1 MNDTITLASRSLEQ
15 EIEVAK
21 ALFVQPPTLR
31 EVALSVIQEHF
42 FGRWNPRRNAS
53 HLYVGKLQWL
63 ERDGKRFSGGYR
75 YRAVIDL
82 VLEHFTTGAAPVFTA
97 EHVLEIKLDGL
108 PGERLLVDAATTQ
121 ATLGSWGD
129 ILLKLYQQ
137 ALVDYWNAEDA
148 QGGSRFARL
157 GGLLVRILSTDR
169 ERHRAF
175 LSINLERP
183 EQQLALYGVQAVS
196 KDTWGGAYPEALPVL
211 VARRRERGV
220 EQNPLVLSLSKGLFR
235 ADTADLG
242 QLVPLFMSVLANGR
256 DIEYREHL
264 LWQQGDPDI
273 QLEQAFASL
282 AETLLEN
289 QLQEISL
296 IGVDTEWTLEDYQ
309 CRLDAITRPDT
320 WFFTPVPATPH
331 ALVELPEELAAL
343 SDSLPHW
350 LLGGASEDIGAYR
363 ALLEKLADVQRASG
377 GKAFL
382 DDVGDL
388 PGFAVKALL
397 KKMGE
402 DHPQTVDI
410 ANPDDIRLELD
421 KIIAVAAAGGA
432 GGALGTVEKVRMSLT
447 EFALEN
453 LGGFRHA
460 KMKIVIRHCGV
471 EKPLP
476 EWLTPDYV
484 KGLVT
489 FVDIGRTY
497 LDALKAQL
505 IDNVGEARR
514 RESLFS
520 EQLRVQLPMA
530 ALELKI
536 RGEANFDE
544 TGYRY
549 VEAMVQ
555 PEAARRQV
563 NGQEI
568 VLRALAFKA
577 ETDATADV
585 VASMFIIGP
594 RDTRHGPFILYRPL
608 LAKAGPQASVFQQF
622 QSAPDKSFCPHDN
635 DARPT
640 PPVEPLLQYPTWA
653 ALLEAL
659 RQPGALQDSVLTWL
673 SDQAR
678 RTYAN
683 GGFIEPHLRRSFE
696 DDFAVLLPV
705 APATLDD
712 AVVQGDYL
720 HHLFGSMARTLIA
733 LADRQSVSNAELRWN
748 TLKEGGWQLFNVVLM
763 FIRGPAAVAGWIF
776 AVVASVD
783 ADFRRMEEKDAGAKA
798 SAWADVLVNIA
809 FILGHRLTRQQAHAK
824 TPLQIPID
832 EGYRPAHRA
841 TISEGPDRPLPMKLD
856 NPVAPG
862 TVSSRPSVSSFTLKI
877 YPHPLPEPQTLGEVI
892 ASGDLKGL
900 IRLKDSNRLAAYF
913 GGWLFAVKTDSEG
926 NVRVVTP
933 DGRSEGFYL
942 KSDGAGKWTPDLK
955 LRLRGGSGRPGS
967 NIGKRRAALLEEKR
981 REQEQRELV
990 STRFMDGWNLRVTEQ
1005 GQRAQALFPEVD
1017 ALRTMEGNPD
1027 RYTDQQWFARMNQ
1040 LGDRVKVF
1048 LDGYEQQINMLR
1060 MNETLFMRGYKG
1072 ILFSTLHQFVIGM
1085 QITLDGIRIVELR
1098 YQRMI
1103 ERLPYEDEAGRVL
1116 PERQQVEQREN
1127 RVADLYIDWAEREE
1141 QAFTE
1146 LSRHRNQNLTD
1157 YQAIRDIRN
1166 RGDRGRSK
1174 GSMVRGLKAIR
1185 ACRLGLYCFRELDP
1199 RQLESD
1205 IWMKFDDLRS
1215 ALASQSIL
1223 EERPASPLSAEA
1235 DIDVLN
1241 TCVSQYNEALAM
1253 LEYKIGLLPQGGS
1266 LVWGDLFVRRLVE
1279 LQQEAERSLIGRIEA
1294 QAPAQDEPE
1303 VPPEQPAKIRKVIRT
1318 RRRKNYLGY
1327 VRDTPQDG
1335 HEVVELMD
1343 PQTGRPIDSFVEE
1356 EDGYW
1361 QPLPKPAT
1369 PPVAR
1374 PQPGLKRLV
1383 QMAESQIRQAGREVE
1398 TAKRQIPAAKD
1409 PVYLQDVLEARAR
1422 GLEALAG
1429 QIDRAL
1435 AESSSSATQSEVSAG
1450 KVQAAQLRLQ
1460 AGTVRHEGLLARIAV
1475 TKSSAPDT
1483 ERLLF
1488 LKERNEVEI
1497 FRNGPRTKLGKEDF
1511 LQEYV
1516 VRDKAAGKNL
1526 WVAHFHYP
1534 DKATPEELFVMRGA
1548 LDKDGKPQS
1557 HGAHLKRWAERF
1569 LGIKAQARAEQER
1582 FERIRQ
1588 GQPGRALEMF
1598 RIWRS
1603 EISLNM
1609 ARQLFFNAP
1618 ERDGVVLEQLRR
1630 L

>member
-1 MNDTITLASRSLEQ
+1 MNDAITLSGPSLEH
-15 EIEVAK
+15 EIEAAK
-21 ALFVQPPTLR
+21 ALFAQPPTLR
-31 EVALSVIQEHF
+31 EVALSAIQGYF
-42 FGRWNPRRNAS
+42 FSRWNPQRNAS

-63 ERDGKRFSGGYR
+63 ERDGKRFSGGFQ

-82 VLEHFTTGAAPVFTA
+82 VLEHFMTGVAPVFTA
-97 EHVLEIKLDGL
+97 EHVLEIKLDSL
-108 PGERLLVDAATTQ
+108 PGDRLVVNAPAIQ
-121 ATLGSWGD
+121 AVLGSWGD

-137 ALVDYWNAEDA
+137 ALVDYWNAEDED
-148 QGGSRFARL
+148 GYSRFYRL
-157 GGLLVRILSTDR
+157 GRILVRMLSADR
-169 ERHRAF
+169 EQHRAF

-183 EQQLALYGVQAVS
+183 ETQLALYGVQAVS

-211 VARRRERGV
+211 VARRKERGI
-220 EQNPLVLSLSKGLFR
+220 EQNPLVLSLAKGLFR
-235 ADTADLG
+235 ADSTDIG
-242 QLVPLFMSVLANGR
+242 QLVPLFMSVRANGR
-256 DIEYREHL
+256 NIEYRERL
-264 LWQQGDPDI
+264 LWQSGDPDL
-273 QLEQAFASL
+273 QLEQAFARL

-289 QLQEISL
+289 QLQAISL
-296 IGVDTEWTLEDYQ
+296 IGLDSEWTLEDYQ
-309 CRLDAITRPDT
+309 RQLDLITRTDD
-320 WFFTPVPATPH
+320 WFFTPVRAEPH
-331 ALVELPEELAAL
+331 TVVELPEALATL
-343 SDSLPHW
+343 SDGLPHW
-350 LLGGASEDIGAYR
+350 LLGAPSEDLGTYR
-363 ALLEKLADVQRASG
+363 ALLEKLAEVQRASG

-388 PGFAVKALL
+388 PGFAAKALL

-402 DHPQTVDI
+402 DHPQTADI
-410 ANPDDIRLELD
+410 ASPDDIHLELD
-421 KIIAVAAAGGA
+421 KVIAVAAAGGA

-460 KMKIVIRHCGV
+460 KMAISIRLCGV

-497 LDALKAQL
+497 LDALKSKL
-505 IDNVGEARR
+505 IDDADEARR
-514 RESLFS
+514 REGLFS

-544 TGYRY
+544 AGYRT
-549 VEAMVQ
+549 VEAVLQ
-555 PEAARRQV
+555 PEAVKRQV
-563 NGQEI
+563 AGQEI

-577 ETDATADV
+577 ETDAPADV

-622 QSAPDKSFCPHDN
+622 QSAPGQDFCPHDN

-640 PPVEPLLQYPTWA
+640 PPVEPLLQYPTLA
-653 ALLEAL
+653 ALFEAL
-659 RQPGALQDSVLTWL
+659 KQPGELQDSVLTWL
-673 SDQAR
+673 SDEAR

-683 GGFIEPHLRRSFE
+683 GGFVEPHLRRSFE
-696 DDFAVLLPV
+696 DDFAALLPV
-705 APATLDD
+705 APATLDE

-720 HHLFGSMARTLIA
+720 HHLFVSMARTLIA

-783 ADFRRMEEKDAGAKA
+783 ADFRRLQEKDPGAKA
-798 SAWADVLVNIA
+798 SGWADVLVNIA
-809 FILGHRLTRQQAHAK
+809 FILGHRLSHQQARAK
-824 TPLQIPID
+824 APRQIPID
-832 EGYRPAHRA
+832 EGQRPPHRA
-841 TISEGPDRPLPMKLD
+841 TVSEGPDRLLPMKLD

-862 TVSSRPSVSSFTLKI
+862 TLSPRPSVSSFTLKI
-877 YPHPLPEPQTLGEVI
+877 YPYPWPEPKTLGEVV

-900 IRLKDSNRLAAYF
+900 IRLKESNRLAAYF

-926 NVRVVTP
+926 NVQVVAP

-942 KSDGAGKWTPDLK
+942 KNDGAGTWTPDLK
-955 LRLRGGSGRPGS
+955 LRLRGGSGRPG

-981 REQEQRELV
+981 REQEQRERV
-990 STRFMDGWNLRVTEQ
+990 GSRFMEEWNKGVEEQ
-1005 GQRAQALFPEVD
+1005 GTRAEALLPESQALR
-1017 ALRTMEGNPD
+1017 AMEGNPE
-1027 RYTDQQWFARMNQ
+1027 RYTDQQWFARMDR
-1040 LGDRVKVF
+1040 LGERVKAFV
-1048 LDGYEQQINMLR
+1048 DGYEQQINTLR
-1060 MNETLFMRGYKG
+1060 MNETVLLRGYKG
-1072 ILFSTLHQFVIGM
+1072 TLFACLHQFVVGM
-1085 QITLDGIRIVELR
+1085 QFALDSIKIVELR
-1098 YQRMI
+1098 CQRIMG
-1103 ERLPYEDEAGRVL
+1103 RLPYQDAAGRVL
-1116 PERQQVEQREN
+1116 PERQQAEQREN
-1127 RVADLYIDWAEREE
+1127 RAADLYIDWAEREK

-1146 LSRHRNQNLTD
+1146 LGRHRNRDLTE
-1157 YQAIRDIRN
+1157 YQGIHEV
-1166 RGDRGRSK
+1166 RGQ
-1174 GSMVRGLKAIR
+1174 GSNVPGLKAVR

-1199 RQLESD
+1199 QHLESD
-1205 IWMKFDDLRS
+1205 IWTKFEDLRS

-1223 EERPASPLSAEA
+1223 DERSALPLSAEA
-1235 DIDVLN
+1235 DMEVLN
-1241 TCVSQYNEALAM
+1241 TCVSQYNEVLAM
-1253 LEYKIGLLPQGGS
+1253 LEYKAGLLPQGTR
-1266 LVWGDLFVRRLVE
+1266 LVWGDLFVRRLGE
-1279 LQQEAERSLIGRIEA
+1279 LQQEAERSLVERIEA
-1294 QAPAQDEPE
+1294 RAPEQDEPE
-1303 VPPEQPAKIRKVIRT
+1303 LPSQQPGKTRKVIRT
-1318 RRRKNYLGY
+1318 RRKKNYLGY
-1327 VRDTPQDG
+1327 VRDTRQDG

-1343 PQTGRPIDSFVEE
+1343 PQTGQPIDSFVEE

-1361 QPLPKPAT
+1361 QPLPKPAAA
-1369 PPVAR
+1369 PLPR
-1374 PQPGLKRLV
+1374 PLPQPGLKRLV
-1383 QMAESQIRQAGREVE
+1383 QMAESQIRQAAREVE
-1398 TAKRQIPAAKD
+1398 MAKRQIPVAKD
-1409 PVYLQDVLEARAR
+1409 PVYLQDVLEVRAR
-1422 GLEALAG
+1422 ELEALAG
-1429 QIDRAL
+1429 QIDRAQ
-1435 AESSSSATQSEVSAG
+1435 AESSSSVTQSEISAA
-1450 KVQAAQLRLQ
+1450 KVQVSELRLQ

-1488 LKERNEVEI
+1488 LKEHNEVEI
-1497 FRNGPRTKLGKEDF
+1497 FRHGPRTKLGKEDF

-1516 VRDKAAGKNL
+1516 VRDKAAGKNI

-1534 DKATPEELFVMRGA
+1534 EKATPEELFVMRGA
-1548 LDKDGKPQS
+1548 LGKDGKPQA
-1557 HGAHLKRWAERF
+1557 HGAHLKRWDERF

-1588 GQPGRALEMF
+1588 GQPGRALEVF

-1609 ARQLFFNAP
+1609 ARQLFFNAS
-1618 ERDGVVLEQLRR
+1618 EREVVVREQLRK

>member
-1 MNDTITLASRSLEQ
+1 MTDITMAPRPSLQQ
-15 EIEVAK
+15 EIEAAK
-21 ALFVQPPTLR
+21 ALFAHPPTLR
-31 EVALSVIQEHF
+31 EVALSVIQGYF
-42 FGRWNPRRNAS
+42 FSSWNPQRNAA

-63 ERDGKRFSGGYR
+63 ERDGKRFSGGYQ
-75 YRAVIDL
+75 YRAVVDL
-82 VLEHFTTGAAPVFTA
+82 VLEHFTTGVAPVFTA
-97 EHVLEIKLDGL
+97 EHVLEIRLDSL
-108 PGERLLVDAATTQ
+108 PGDRLVVDAPAIQTV
-121 ATLGSWGD
+121 LGSWGD
-129 ILLKLYQQ
+129 ILLQLYQQ
-137 ALVDYWNAEDA
+137 ALVDYWNAQDG
-148 QGGSRFARL
+148 QGSSRCARL
-157 GGLLVRILSTDR
+157 GTILVRILSADR
-169 ERHRAF
+169 EQHRAF
-175 LSINLERP
+175 LSIDLQRP

-196 KDTWGGAYPEALPVL
+196 KDRWGGAYPEALPVL
-211 VARRRERGV
+211 VARRKERGI
-220 EQNPLVLSLSKGLFR
+220 ERNPLLLSLAKGLFR
-235 ADTADLG
+235 ADSTDLG
-242 QLVPLFMSVLANGR
+242 QLLPLFMSARANGR

-264 LWQQGDPDI
+264 LWQQGDADT

-282 AETLLEN
+282 AEALLEN
-289 QLQEISL
+289 QLQAISL
-296 IGVDTEWTLEDYQ
+296 IGLDTEWTLEDYQ
-309 CRLDAITRPDT
+309 HRLDAITRSDA
-320 WFFTPVPATPH
+320 WFFTPVRVEPH
-331 ALVELPEELAAL
+331 TVVELPEALAAL
-343 SDSLPHW
+343 SDGLPHW
-350 LLGGASEDIGAYR
+350 LLAASSADISAYR
-363 ALLEKLADVQRASG
+363 TLLEKLADVQRASG

-388 PGFAVKALL
+388 PGFAVRALL

-402 DHPQTVDI
+402 DHPPAADI

-421 KIIAVAAAGGA
+421 KVIAVAAAGGA

-460 KMKIVIRHCGV
+460 KMKISIRHCDV

-497 LDALKAQL
+497 LEALKVRL
-505 IDNVGEARR
+505 IDDVDEARR
-514 RESLFS
+514 REDLFS

-544 TGYRY
+544 SGYRC
-549 VEAMVQ
+549 VDAVMQ
-555 PEAARRQV
+555 RDAAKRQV

-568 VLRALAFKA
+568 VLRPLAFQA
-577 ETDATADV
+577 ETDAPADV

-608 LAKAGPQASVFQQF
+608 LAKDGPQASVFQQL
-622 QSAPDKSFCPHDN
+622 QSAPGKDFCPHDN
-635 DARPT
+635 DVRPT
-640 PPVEPLLQYPTWA
+640 PPVEPLLQYPTLA
-653 ALLEAL
+653 ALFEAL
-659 RQPGALQDSVLTWL
+659 GQPGALQDGVLTWL

-696 DDFAVLLPV
+696 DDFAALLPV
-705 APATLDD
+705 APATLADE
-712 AVVQGDYL
+712 VVGGDYL
-720 HHLFGSMARTLIA
+720 HHLFGSLARTLIA

-783 ADFRRMEEKDAGAKA
+783 ADFRRLQEKDPGAKA

-809 FILGHRLTRQQAHAK
+809 FILGHRLTHRQARAK
-824 TPLQIPID
+824 APQQIPID
-832 EGYRPAHRA
+832 EGHRPPHRA

-862 TVSSRPSVSSFTLKI
+862 TVSSRPSASSFTLKI
-877 YPHPLPEPQTLGEVI
+877 YPHPWPEPRTLGEVI
-892 ASGDLKGL
+892 ASGDLRGL

-926 NVRVVTP
+926 NVRVVAP

-955 LRLRGGSGRPGS
+955 LRLRGGSGRPGARV
-967 NIGKRRAALLEEKR
+967 GKRTAALLEEKR
-981 REQEQRELV
+981 REQEQRERV
-990 STRFMDGWNLRVTEQ
+990 GSRFMEEWRARVTEQ
-1005 GQRAQALFPEVD
+1005 GQRAQALFPEADV
-1017 ALRTMEGNPD
+1017 LRAMEGNPD
-1027 RYTDQQWFARMNQ
+1027 RYTDQQWFTRMDR
-1040 LGDRVKVF
+1040 LGDRVKAFV
-1048 LDGYEQQINMLR
+1048 DGYEQQINELR
-1060 MNETLFMRGYKG
+1060 MNETLFMQGYKDT
-1072 ILFSTLHQFVIGM
+1072 LFDTLHRFVMGM
-1085 QITLDGIRIVELR
+1085 QVALDGTKIAETRCLRI
-1098 YQRMI
+1098 I
-1103 ERLPYEDEAGRVL
+1103 EHLPYQDDSGHVL
-1116 PERQQVEQREN
+1116 PEKQQVEQREN
-1127 RVADLYIDWAEREE
+1127 RLADLYIDWAEREE
-1141 QAFTE
+1141 QAFAE
-1146 LSRHRNQNLTD
+1146 LSQHRNRNLTD
-1157 YQAIRDIRN
+1157 YQAIRDIR
-1166 RGDRGRSK
+1166 GK
-1174 GSMVRGLKAIR
+1174 GSNVRGLKAIR

-1199 RQLESD
+1199 RQLEGD
-1205 IWMKFDDLRS
+1205 IWMKFNDLRS

-1223 EERPASPLSAEA
+1223 DPRSASPLTAEA
-1235 DIDVLN
+1235 DRAVLD

-1253 LEYKIGLLPQGGS
+1253 LEYKTGLLPQGAG

-1279 LQQEAERSLIGRIEA
+1279 LQQEAEQSLVERIEA
-1294 QAPAQDEPE
+1294 QAPGQDEPD
-1303 VPPEQPAKIRKVIRT
+1303 VPTEQAGKPRKVIRT

-1327 VRDTPQDG
+1327 VREAPQDG

-1343 PQTGRPIDSFVEE
+1343 PQTGRPINAFVEE

-1361 QPLPKPAT
+1361 QPLPKPAS
-1369 PPVAR
+1369 PLPR
-1374 PQPGLKRLV
+1374 PQPQPGLNRLV

-1398 TAKRQIPAAKD
+1398 TTRRQIPVAKD
-1409 PVYLQDVLEARAR
+1409 PVYLQDVLEVRARA
-1422 GLEALAG
+1422 LETLAG

-1435 AESSSSATQSEVSAG
+1435 AESDRSVTQSEASAG
-1450 KVQAAQLRLQ
+1450 KVQAAELRLQ

-1488 LKERNEVEI
+1488 LKERNEVDI
-1497 FRNGPRTKLGKEDF
+1497 FRNGPRTRLGKDDF

-1516 VRDKAAGKNL
+1516 VRDKASGKNL

-1534 DKATPEELFVMRGA
+1534 DKAAPEELFVRRGD
-1548 LDKDGKPQS
+1548 LGKDGRPQA

-1569 LGIKAQARAEQER
+1569 LGIKAQLRAEQER

-1588 GQPGRALEMF
+1588 GQPGRAREVF

-1603 EISLNM
+1603 EVSLTM

-1618 ERDGVVLEQLRR
+1618 EREVVVREQLRQ